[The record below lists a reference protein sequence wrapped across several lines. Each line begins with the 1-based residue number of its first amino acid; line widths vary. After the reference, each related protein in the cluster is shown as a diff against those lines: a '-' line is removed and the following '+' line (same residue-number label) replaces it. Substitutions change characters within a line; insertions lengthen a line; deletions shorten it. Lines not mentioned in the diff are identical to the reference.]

1 VGKFST
7 LGAMEWETRAV
18 HVGHE
23 TDPTTGAVTPNLVMS
38 TTFARDENY
47 ETISENI
54 YTRSENPNRTSLEA
68 ALASLEGARAAC
80 AFSSGQAATAAVLH
94 SLNPGDHVVLP
105 DDLYFGTKVLLEEH
119 YARWNVEASYVDM
132 TNPEGVRAALKP
144 TTRLVWVETPSN
156 PCLKLADI
164 RAIADIAH
172 PHGAIV
178 VADNTWASPVFT
190 RPHDHGAD
198 IVMHSTTKYIG
209 GHSDVLGGALTVRDL
224 LDDPKDIWWNR
235 INRYRYLGGAVPS
248 PFDCW
253 LLLRSIPT
261 LAVRA
266 RAQAQSAQR
275 VAEWLE
281 KHPSV
286 AVVHYPGLA
295 SHPQHAIARA
305 QMISGFGGMLSIE
318 LKGTS
323 EDALRVIKRV
333 KLFTRATSL
342 GGVESL
348 IEHRFSVE
356 GTNSVSP
363 PTLLRISIGLEHVED
378 LIADLDHALSAN

>member
-1 VGKFST
+1 
-7 LGAMEWETRAV
+7 MEWETRAV

-23 TDPTTGAVTPNLVMS
+23 IDPTSGAVTPSLVMS

-47 ETISENI
+47 DPISENI

-80 AFSSGQAATAAVLH
+80 AFSSGQAATAAVFH

-119 YARWNVEASYVDM
+119 YARWNVHASYVDM
-132 TNPEGVRAALKP
+132 TNLDRVRDAMRP

-172 PHGAIV
+172 GQGAIV

-224 LDDPKDIWWNR
+224 LGDPSDIWWNR
-235 INRYRYLGGAVPS
+235 IVRYRYLGGAVPS

-266 RAQAQSAQR
+266 RAQAQSALR
-275 VAEWLE
+275 VAQWLSNQ
-281 KHPSV
+281 PSV
-286 AVVHYPGLA
+286 AAVHYPGLP
-295 SHPQHAIARA
+295 SHPQHAIAGA
-305 QMISGFGGMLSIE
+305 QMVSGFGGMLSIE
-318 LKGTS
+318 LKGTAN
-323 EDALRVIKRV
+323 DALRVITRV

-356 GTNSVSP
+356 GVNSVSP
-363 PTLLRISIGLEHVED
+363 PTLLRISIGLEHVDD
-378 LIADLDHALSAN
+378 LIADLDHALGRN

>member
-1 VGKFST
+1 
-7 LGAMEWETRAV
+7 MEWETRAV

-23 TDPTTGAVTPNLVMS
+23 IDPTSGAVTPSLVMS

-47 ETISENI
+47 DPISENI

-80 AFSSGQAATAAVLH
+80 AFSSGQAATAAVFH

-119 YARWNVEASYVDM
+119 YARWNVHASYVDM
-132 TNPEGVRAALKP
+132 TNLDRVRDAMRP

-172 PHGAIV
+172 GQGAIV

-224 LDDPKDIWWNR
+224 LGDPSDIWWNR
-235 INRYRYLGGAVPS
+235 IVRYRYLGGAVPS

-266 RAQAQSAQR
+266 RAQAQSALR
-275 VAEWLE
+275 VAQWLSNQ
-281 KHPSV
+281 PSV
-286 AVVHYPGLA
+286 AAVHYPGLP
-295 SHPQHAIARA
+295 SHPQHAIAGA
-305 QMISGFGGMLSIE
+305 QMVSGFGGMLSIE
-318 LKGTS
+318 LKGTAN
-323 EDALRVIKRV
+323 DALRVITRV

-356 GTNSVSP
+356 GVNSASP
-363 PTLLRISIGLEHVED
+363 PTLLRISIGLEHVDD
-378 LIADLDHALSAN
+378 LIADLDHALGRN

>member
-1 VGKFST
+1 
-7 LGAMEWETRAV
+7 MEWETRAV

-23 TDPTTGAVTPNLVMS
+23 TDPLTGAVTPTLVMS

-47 ETISENI
+47 EPISGNI
-54 YTRSENPNRTSLEA
+54 YTRSENPNRGSLES

-94 SLNPGDHVVLP
+94 ALNPGDHVVFP
-105 DDLYFGTKVLLEEH
+105 DNLYFGTKVLLEEH

-132 TNPEGVRAALKP
+132 TNLDTVRDAMR
-144 TTRLVWVETPSN
+144 TTTKLVWVETPSN

-164 RAIADIAH
+164 SAIAAIAH
-172 PHGAIV
+172 DHGAIV

-190 RPHDHGAD
+190 RPHEYGAD

-209 GHSDVLGGALTVRDL
+209 GHSDVLGGALTIRDL
-224 LDDPKDIWWNR
+224 LDDPNDIWWNR
-235 INRYRYLGGAVPS
+235 IVRYRYLGGAVPS

-253 LLLRSIPT
+253 LLLRSIST

-266 RAQAQSAQR
+266 RAQAASALR
-275 VAEWLE
+275 VAQWLE
-281 KHPSV
+281 QQPAV
-286 AVVHYPGLA
+286 AVVHYPGLP
-295 SHPQHAIARA
+295 SHPQFAIACA
-305 QMISGFGGMLSIE
+305 QMKSGFGGMLSIE
-318 LKGTS
+318 LKGS
-323 EDALRVIKRV
+323 AADALRVVKRV

-356 GTNSVSP
+356 GTNSSSP
-363 PTLLRISIGLEHVED
+363 PTLLRISIGLEHVDD
-378 LIADLDHALSAN
+378 LIADLEHALAEK

>member
-1 VGKFST
+1 MFST
-7 LGAMEWETRAV
+7 LVLMEWETAAV

-23 TDPTTGAVTPNLVMS
+23 IDPTTGAVTPNLVMS

-47 ETISENI
+47 QTISDNV
-54 YTRSENPNRTSLEA
+54 YTRSENPNRGSLEA

-94 SLNPGDHVVLP
+94 SLNPGDHVIFP
-105 DDLYFGTKVLLEEH
+105 EDLYFGTRVLLEEH
-119 YARWNVEASYVDM
+119 YARWNVESSYVDM
-132 TNPEGVRAALKP
+132 TNVDRVREAFRP
-144 TTRLVWVETPSN
+144 STRLVWVETPSN
-156 PCLKLADI
+156 PRLQLADI
-164 RAIADIAH
+164 QAISQVAH
-172 PHGAIV
+172 EHGAIV

-190 RPHDHGAD
+190 TPHDYGAD

-209 GHSDVLGGALTVRDL
+209 GHSDVLGGALTVRNL
-224 LDDPKDIWWNR
+224 LDDSNDVWWNR
-235 INRYRYLGGAVPS
+235 IVRYRYLGGAVPS

-266 RAQAQSAQR
+266 RAQAASALR
-275 VAEWLE
+275 VAEWLAQ
-281 KHPSV
+281 HPLV

-295 SHPQHAIARA
+295 SHPQHELACA
-305 QMISGFGGMLSIE
+305 QMKSGFGGMLSIE
-318 LKGTS
+318 LHGTAA
-323 EDALRVIKRV
+323 DALRVVTRV

-348 IEHRFSVE
+348 IEHRFTVE
-356 GTNSVSP
+356 GTASVTP
-363 PTLLRISIGLEHVED
+363 PTLLRISIGLEHVDD
-378 LIADLDHALSAN
+378 LIADLDQALGEK

>member
-1 VGKFST
+1 
-7 LGAMEWETRAV
+7 MEWETRAV

-23 TDPTTGAVTPNLVMS
+23 IDPASGAVTPSLVMS

-47 ETISENI
+47 EPLSENI

-68 ALASLEGARAAC
+68 ALSSLEGARAAC

-94 SLNPGDHVVLP
+94 ALNPGDHVVLP

-119 YARWNVEASYVDM
+119 YARWNVDASYVDM
-132 TNPEGVRAALKP
+132 TNLDRVREAIRP

-164 RAIADIAH
+164 RAIAEIAH
-172 PHGAIV
+172 ANGAIV

-224 LDDPKDIWWNR
+224 LADSNDIWWNR
-235 INRYRYLGGAVPS
+235 ITRYRYLGGAVPS

-261 LAVRA
+261 LAVRT
-266 RAQAQSAQR
+266 RAQAQSALRIAQ
-275 VAEWLE
+275 WLE
-281 KHPSV
+281 KQPSV
-286 AVVHYPGLA
+286 AVVHYPGLS
-295 SHPQHAIARA
+295 SHPQHAIACT

-318 LKGTS
+318 LKGTAV
-323 EDALRVIKRV
+323 DALRVIKRV

-356 GTNSVSP
+356 GVNSVSP
-363 PTLLRISIGLEHVED
+363 PTLLRISIGLEHVDD
-378 LIADLDHALSAN
+378 LIADLSHALSEN

>member
-1 VGKFST
+1 
-7 LGAMEWETRAV
+7 MEWETRAV

-23 TDPTTGAVTPNLVMS
+23 TDPTSGAVTPSLVMS

-47 ETISENI
+47 EPLSENI

-68 ALASLEGARAAC
+68 ALSSLEGARAAC

-94 SLNPGDHVVLP
+94 ALNPGDHVVLP

-119 YARWNVEASYVDM
+119 YARWNVDASYVDM
-132 TNPEGVRAALKP
+132 TNLDRVREAIRP

-164 RAIADIAH
+164 RAIAEIAH
-172 PHGAIV
+172 ANGAIV

-224 LDDPKDIWWNR
+224 LADSNDIWWNR
-235 INRYRYLGGAVPS
+235 ITRYRYLGGAVPS

-261 LAVRA
+261 LAVRT
-266 RAQAQSAQR
+266 RAQAQSALRIAQ
-275 VAEWLE
+275 WLE
-281 KHPSV
+281 KQPSV
-286 AVVHYPGLA
+286 AVVHYPGLT
-295 SHPQHAIARA
+295 SHPQHAIACT

-318 LKGTS
+318 LKGTAV
-323 EDALRVIKRV
+323 DALRVIKRV

-356 GTNSVSP
+356 GVNSVSP
-363 PTLLRISIGLEHVED
+363 PTLLRISIGLEHVDD
-378 LIADLDHALSAN
+378 LIADLSHALSEN

>member
-1 VGKFST
+1 
-7 LGAMEWETRAV
+7 MEWETRAV

-23 TDPTTGAVTPNLVMS
+23 TDPMSGAVTPSLVMS

-47 ETISENI
+47 EPISENI

-94 SLNPGDHVVLP
+94 ALNPGDHVVLP

-119 YARWNVEASYVDM
+119 YARWNVDASYVDM
-132 TNPEGVRAALKP
+132 TSLDRVREAVRP

-172 PHGAIV
+172 ACGAIV

-224 LDDPKDIWWNR
+224 LGDSNDIWWNR
-235 INRYRYLGGAVPS
+235 ITRYRYLGGAVPS

-261 LAVRA
+261 LAVRT
-266 RAQAQSAQR
+266 RAQAQSALRIAQ
-275 VAEWLE
+275 WLE
-281 KHPSV
+281 KQPSV

-295 SHPQHAIARA
+295 SHPQHAIACA

-318 LKGTS
+318 LKGTAD
-323 EDALRVIKRV
+323 DALRVIKRV

-356 GTNSVSP
+356 GVNSVSP
-363 PTLLRISIGLEHVED
+363 PTLLRISIGLEHVDD
-378 LIADLDHALSAN
+378 LIADLDHALGEN